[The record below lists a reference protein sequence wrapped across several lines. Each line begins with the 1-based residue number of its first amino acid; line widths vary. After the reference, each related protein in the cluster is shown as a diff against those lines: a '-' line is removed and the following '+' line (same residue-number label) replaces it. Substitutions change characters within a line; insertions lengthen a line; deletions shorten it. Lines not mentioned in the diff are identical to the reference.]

1 MGLVRGG
8 NQDTGIGI
16 FVIRSKP
23 AACLGLTS
31 VSPEQLEGI
40 LQARGPGLPGDGGGG
55 GDPLSPANHT
65 PAGGTLPVLSQCSP
79 YLCSPSPPPLGPAS
93 CPGGRWEL
101 QEPPVLGGMVWR
113 HHLLLLHT
121 PVSAL
126 SLGRG
131 LSLGHLKQK
140 QRTSQVEIPGHSV
153 QKGAPRT
160 LVCML
165 LAAPPPT
172 SAYTLRL
179 CRGKAGGSGVPF

>member
-1 MGLVRGG
+1 MGVGVGTHFPL
-8 NQDTGIGI
+8 
-16 FVIRSKP
+16 
-23 AACLGLTS
+23 LTT
-31 VSPEQLEGI
+31 L
-40 LQARGPGLPGDGGGG
+40 LQAG
-55 GDPLSPANHT
+55 
-65 PAGGTLPVLSQCSP
+65 LSQCSP
-79 YLCSPSPPPLGPAS
+79 SALPTSAAPPLP
-93 CPGGRWEL
+93 RWGL
-101 QEPPVLGGMVWR
+101 LLVLEDAGSSRSHLYLAGMVWR

-153 QKGAPRT
+153 QKGA